1 MDFTPAMPDIIVKN
15 YPDEKA
21 KGKDSQ
27 LKRAVEELLNQL

>member
-1 MDFTPAMPDIIVKN
+1 MPDVVIDN

-27 LKRAVEELLNQL
+27 LKTAVDELLKTL